1 MYPRAMRKQRRW
13 SWQCLAPLS
22 RVPCFGWEVSQ
33 MKAKRK
39 GKGVS
44 TKIYFGGQPLLSMK
58 KSSPLHPPTQHGI
71 CILND
76 AETKAEYVRC

>member
-22 RVPCFGWEVSQ
+22 RAMTQCFGWE
-33 MKAKRK
+33 M
-39 GKGVS
+39 KGVFNQ
-44 TKIYFGGQPLLSMK
+44 IYFGGQPLLSMK

-76 AETKAEYVRC
+76 AETIEYVRC